1 VLVLYLAVKVF
12 DPAVRPVTRKVLFTD
27 VAVFPETVIEFAS
40 EALTPVALNDM
51 NEFAEPVLPCM
62 VAVRV
67 TIAVPEAGMVTVTDG
82 PAPAA
87 KSV

>member
-12 DPAVRPVTRKVLFTD
+12 DPDVRPVTANVLVTT
-27 VAVFPETVIEFAS
+27 VAEFPDTEIEFAS

-51 NEFAEPVLPCM
+51 NEFAEPVLPDM

-67 TIAVPEAGMVTVTDG
+67 TIAMPEAGMVTVTDG
-82 PAPAA
+82 PAPAP